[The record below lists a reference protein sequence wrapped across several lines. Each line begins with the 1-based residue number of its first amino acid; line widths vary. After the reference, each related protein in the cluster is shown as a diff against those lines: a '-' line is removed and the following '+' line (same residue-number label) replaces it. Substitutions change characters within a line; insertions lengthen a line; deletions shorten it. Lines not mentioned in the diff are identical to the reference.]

1 MKLKDWCSDQRPRE
15 KMLERGAEALGNAEL
30 LAILLR
36 TGMQGKNV
44 LDVAQ
49 TLLSMAGGS
58 LTKASRMTVQ
68 EMCRI
73 DGIGPSK
80 AVGIVAALELGKRM
94 CAEAPDVRQNII
106 RSSADVYRELYSV
119 MRGLEHEECWV
130 FFLARNNKIIVKE
143 RLSSGGQSQTVVDI
157 KTVVRR
163 AIDTRACGVILSH
176 NHPSG
181 DPHPGNADIS
191 LTAGLRKALETF
203 DIKLLD
209 HVIFADGLFY
219 SFCDEQVSPA
229 P

>member
-1 MKLKDWCSDQRPRE
+1 MKIKDWCSDERPRE
-15 KMLERGAEALGNAEL
+15 KMLERGAGALGNAEL

-49 TLLSMAGGS
+49 TLLSMADGS
-58 LTKASRMTVQ
+58 LTKASRMTVE

-73 DGIGPSK
+73 GGIGPSK

-94 CAEAPDVRQNII
+94 CAEAPNVRQNII
-106 RSSADVYRELYSV
+106 RSSSDVYRELYSA
-119 MRGLEHEECWV
+119 MRGLEHEECWM
-130 FFLARNNKIIVKE
+130 FYLARNNRIITKE
-143 RLSSGGQSQTVVDI
+143 RLSSGGQSETIVDI

-163 AIDTRACGVILSH
+163 AIDTRACGVIIAH

-181 DPHPGNADIS
+181 DPHPGNADVT
-191 LTAGLRKALETF
+191 LTVGLRKALETF

-209 HVIFADGLFY
+209 HVIVADGLYY
-219 SFCDEQVSPA
+219 SFCDEQVSA
-229 P
+229 AK